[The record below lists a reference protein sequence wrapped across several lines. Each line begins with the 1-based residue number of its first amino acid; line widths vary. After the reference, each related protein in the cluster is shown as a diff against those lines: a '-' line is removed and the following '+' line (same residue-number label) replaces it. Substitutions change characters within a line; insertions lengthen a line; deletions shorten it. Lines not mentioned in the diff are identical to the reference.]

1 MRFGSA
7 KGKFRFWG
15 SLGVL
20 ALAAFAWRF
29 ASGPSAVT
37 DRTSLFPFSWGDSP
51 QVSSPL
57 LPPAVPVEGDVRVL
71 DASVDGTIP
80 LPEMIHLTDRL
91 NQPDTD
97 IRQDVEILTLLF
109 DTFRQTH
116 DGARPP
122 GGENDE
128 ITAQLRGRNS
138 KHLAFIAP
146 DHPAINE
153 EGQLLDRWGT
163 PYHFHPVSREELEF
177 RSAGPDRKLFTGDD
191 VFP

>member
-1 MRFGSA
+1 M
-7 KGKFRFWG
+7 
-15 SLGVL
+15 L
-20 ALAAFAWRF
+20 ALAVLAWRF
-29 ASGPSAVT
+29 ASGPSTLTGRA
-37 DRTSLFPFSWGDSP
+37 SFFPPLEKDSP
-51 QVSSPL
+51 QIAPL
-57 LPPAVPVEGDVRVL
+57 ALQPAPVEGDFRVL

-91 NQPDTD
+91 NQPGTD

-128 ITAQLRGRNS
+128 ITAQLRGRNP

-153 EGQLLDRWGT
+153 QGQLLDRWGT
-163 PYHFHPVSREELEF
+163 PFHFHPVSREELEF
-177 RSAGPDRKLFTGDD
+177 RSAGPDRKLFTADD